1 MLGVGPVGAD
11 DDFHALGG
19 DSLLAAQLISRVR
32 ECLGVELPVRSLCE
46 APTVA
51 GLARAALALRA
62 ADDPAAEWTG
72 GAPAR
77 APALVEAAGLVKPI
91 AEGVLAAV

>member
-1 MLGVGPVGAD
+1 MLGVAPVGAD

-19 DSLLAAQLISRVR
+19 DSLLAAQLISRLR
-32 ECLGVELPVRSLCE
+32 ECLGVELPVRTLYE

-62 ADDPAAEWTG
+62 VDDPEAAWTG
-72 GAPAR
+72 DAPGRAPAR
-77 APALVEAAGLVKPI
+77 AEAAALAKPLAEDVLV
-91 AEGVLAAV
+91 GV